1 MSVTLSQTRVR
12 PDDTGYDVVMIGANY
27 DSSRV
32 IVRIRFTN
40 GDTQDITFE
49 GPRLTALRNG
59 VSQFNGLR
67 GAIEAYLAANEP
79 GLSGSAGG

>member
-12 PDDTGYDVVMIGANY
+12 PDDQTYEVVMIGANY

-32 IVRIRFTN
+32 IVRIRFAS
-40 GDTQDITFE
+40 GDTQDVTFE
-49 GPRLTALRNG
+49 GARLTALRNA

-67 GAIEAYLAANEP
+67 GAIESYLAANEP
-79 GLSGSAGG
+79 GLEGTP